1 MTMDMT
7 LSELSRRERQVM
19 NVLFARGPASV
30 GDILDGLEDPPS
42 YSAVRATLR
51 VLEQKGHVE
60 HLQDGPRYLY
70 RPTVRRETARSAA
83 LRHLVRTF
91 FDGSVESAAAALVQ
105 MSDTLTN
112 EERARI
118 TEAIEQAREDEDATR
133 TGAVGDGGPE
143 GTKGMGR
150 NG

>member
-1 MTMDMT
+1 MTTDRT
-7 LSELSRRERQVM
+7 LAELSRRERQVM
-19 NVLFARGPASV
+19 SVLFARGRASV

-51 VLEQKGHVE
+51 VLAQKGHVE
-60 HLQDGPRYLY
+60 HFQDGPRYLY
-70 RPTVRRETARSAA
+70 QPTVRRETARSAA

-105 MSDTLTN
+105 MSDTLTD
-112 EERARI
+112 EEQARI
-118 TEAIEQAREDEDATR
+118 TRAIEQAREAEDALND
-133 TGAVGDGGPE
+133 GAAGQGSSDHAK
-143 GTKGMGR
+143 GTGR